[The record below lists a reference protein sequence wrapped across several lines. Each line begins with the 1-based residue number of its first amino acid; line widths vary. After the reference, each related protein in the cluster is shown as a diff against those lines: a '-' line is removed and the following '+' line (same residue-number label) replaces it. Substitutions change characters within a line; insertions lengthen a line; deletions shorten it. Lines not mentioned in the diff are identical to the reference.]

1 METELVQLAREAVIA
16 LQAANRTSWIEVA
29 QLLVSSMGL
38 GAIFWG
44 LAQMQQAGRR
54 RDKEIDEM
62 AANMRESTRVVGQAL
77 ERQGQALERQGQAL
91 ERQGQAMTQA
101 FTQQGQAL
109 ERQGEVLAELL
120 RRTA

>member
-1 METELVQLAREAVIA
+1 METELVQLAREAVVA
-16 LQAANRTSWIEVA
+16 LQAANRTSWLEVA
-29 QLLVSSMGL
+29 QLFVSSIGL

>member
-1 METELVQLAREAVIA
+1 METELVQLAREAVGA

-29 QLLVSSMGL
+29 QLFVSSVGL
-38 GAIFWG
+38 GTILWG

-62 AANMRESTRVVGQAL
+62 AVNMRESTRVVGQAL
-77 ERQGQALERQGQAL
+77 ERQGQA
-91 ERQGQAMTQA
+91 MTLA
-101 FTQQGQAL
+101 FTQQGRAL